1 MSVRGIHHI
10 NFLVRDI
17 DEGVRQYEKILG
29 EGSFVRDELP
39 ARGVITA
46 RADLGGHWLVLVQP
60 VDPDSVPGQHLQ
72 AHGEGFFLLSFSVD
86 KLASSVALL
95 ESRGVSFAGTGERKG
110 LLNWSVR
117 DLEPGPSPG
126 VQLQLCEERET

>member
-17 DEGVRQYEKILG
+17 DDGVRHYEKILG
-29 EGSFVRDELP
+29 EGSFVRDKLP

-46 RADLGGHWLVLVQP
+46 RADLGGQWLVLVQP
-60 VDPDSVPGQHLQ
+60 VDPESLPGQYLQ

-95 ESRGVSFAGTGERKG
+95 ESRGVSFAGKGERKG
-110 LLNWSVR
+110 LLNWWVR
-117 DLEPGPSPG
+117 DLDPGASRG
-126 VQLQLCEERET
+126 VQLQLCEERQD